1 MSVTQATCAERAK
14 ASSVNWVY
22 DLPTWQFALILAAI
36 MLCLACGG
44 HVLMR
49 RVVTRDLLARHND
62 VAGFVAS
69 LVGVIYAVMLSFV
82 VIVVWQEYDASTQ
95 VAQKEAS
102 AVADIYH
109 LSYGLPA
116 RDADALRHQLARY
129 INDMIDKEWP
139 AMQEGSV
146 SLATERDGHAVLRT
160 IMTFKPDGAAQD
172 QIRSAALGDVQT
184 LFDARRERRSE
195 NETSLPRILWFTLI
209 FGAIVTVGFTYFFGM
224 ESARLQIT
232 MTAGLTLVVA
242 MMFVLIIE
250 LDFPFRGDTRVR
262 SDMWTDIRTEMGA
275 GLPENPYRS

>member
-1 MSVTQATCAERAK
+1 M
-14 ASSVNWVY
+14 NWVY

-36 MLCLACGG
+36 MLCLACGA
-44 HVLMR
+44 HVVMR
-49 RVVTRDLLARHND
+49 RIVTRDLLLRHND

-69 LVGVIYAVMLSFV
+69 LVGVVYAVLLSFV
-82 VIVVWQEYDASTQ
+82 VVVVWQEYDASTQ
-95 VAQKEAS
+95 IAQKEAS

-109 LSYGLPA
+109 LSYGMPV
-116 RDADALRHQLARY
+116 RDADLLRHQLARY

-139 AMQEGSV
+139 AMQEGTV
-146 SLATERDGHAVLRT
+146 SIATERDGHQVLRT
-160 IMTFKPDGAAQD
+160 IMTFKPDGSAQE
-172 QIRSAALGDVQT
+172 QIRSAALSDVQT

-209 FGAIVTVGFTYFFGM
+209 LGAVVTIGFTYFFGM

-232 MTAGLTLVVA
+232 MTALLTLVIA
-242 MMFVLIIE
+242 SMFVLIIE

-262 SDMWTDIRTEMGA
+262 NDMWTDIRTEMGA